1 MEHQVADKPM
11 TKRVNGV
18 DVSQLF
24 ATIDAIKGTPDIA
37 KFKFRASN
45 EWINGGHNRT
55 TITDFYGA
63 REDHPHEQP
72 FVLDEDEH
80 QVLLGE
86 DQGPNPVEYLLAG
99 LIGCLTSSLVYH
111 AAARGITIKG
121 IKSRL
126 EGDIDLRGFLGLSPD
141 VKVGYENIRVYFKI
155 DADLS
160 EAQKEELIQM
170 AQKYSPVFNTVA
182 NPTPVSVNLEK

>member
-1 MEHQVADKPM
+1 MENHDTDKLR

-37 KFKFRASN
+37 KFKFRAKN

-63 REDHPHEQP
+63 QQDHDHQKP

-80 QVLLGE
+80 QILLGE
-86 DQGPNPVEYLLAG
+86 DKGPNPVEYLLTG
-99 LIGCLTSSLVYH
+99 LIGCLTSALVYH
-111 AAARGITIKG
+111 AAAKG
-121 IKSRL
+121 IEIRGVKSRL
-126 EGDIDLRGFLGLSPD
+126 EGDIDLRGFLGISKD
-141 VKVGYENIRVYFKI
+141 VEVGYQNIRVYFKI
-155 DADLS
+155 DADVS
-160 EAQKEELIQM
+160 EEQKEELIKM
-170 AQKYSPVFNTVA
+170 AQKYSPVFNTVS
-182 NPTPVSVNLEK
+182 NPTPVSVKLDE

>member
-1 MEHQVADKPM
+1 MEQQVADKQE

-24 ATIDAIKGTPDIA
+24 GTIDAIRGTPDIA
-37 KFKFRASN
+37 KFRFRAKN

-63 REDHPHEQP
+63 QQDHDHGKP

-86 DQGPNPVEYLLAG
+86 DIGPNPVEYLLTG
-99 LIGCLTSSLVYH
+99 LIGCLTSALVYH
-111 AAARGITIKG
+111 AAAKGIEIKG
-121 IKSRL
+121 VKSRL
-126 EGDIDLRGFLGLSPD
+126 EGDIDLRGFLGLSQD
-141 VKVGYENIRVYFKI
+141 VRVGYENIRVYFKI
-155 DADLS
+155 DADVS
-160 EAQKEELIQM
+160 EEEKEELIKM
-170 AQKYSPVFNTVA
+170 AQKYSPVFNTVS
-182 NPTPVSVNLEK
+182 NPTPVSVKLEQ

>member
-1 MEHQVADKPM
+1 MEQIVADKPM
-11 TKRVNGV
+11 TKKINGV

-111 AAARGITIKG
+111 AAARGITIRG
-121 IKSRL
+121 IRSRL
-126 EGDIDLRGFLGLSPD
+126 EGDIDLRGFLGISQD